1 MTNDELL
8 SRITVNP
15 NIRHGKP
22 CIRGLR
28 YTVEYILEQLSNGT
42 TVRQLLARHP
52 ELKAEDI
59 RAAFAYGARS
69 TRVKQPET
77 VAG

>member
-28 YTVEYILEQLSNGT
+28 YTVEYLLQQLSNGT
-42 TVRQLLARHP
+42 TVRQLLARHS
-52 ELKAEDI
+52 ELKADDI

-69 TRVKQPET
+69 NRVKPAEA
-77 VAG
+77 VAA